1 MYGKFYKKFKHVGI
15 ILEISKHLQN
25 SNINMNISILKR
37 LQENLG
43 VRTFIIFGYFQNLNI
58 SSILHNEYGILIQNF
73 NIETMQKIKSYKIF
87 QMCTTIFL
95 EPKYSVH
102 FTNMYCIIII
112 HIYELGLHN
121 YFYFC
126 YSKFH
131 LYLQFFAILQIS

>member
-1 MYGKFYKKFKHVGI
+1 MENFTRNLNMYYFW
-15 ILEISKHLQN
+15 ILKISKHFQN
-25 SNINMNISILKR
+25 PNINMNISILKR

-43 VRTFIIFGYFQNLNI
+43 VHTFIIFGYFQNLNI
-58 SSILHNEYGILIQNF
+58 SSILHNEYGILIQDF

-87 QMCTTIFL
+87 QRCTTIFL

-102 FTNMYCIIII
+102 FTYMYCIIII
-112 HIYELGLHN
+112 HIYELGLQN

-131 LYLQFFAILQIS
+131 QYL